1 LVKKI
6 PSGAEEAAEKGV
18 ELSETQE
25 EMGSG

>member
-1 LVKKI
+1 VKKI

-25 EMGSG
+25 EMGRG